1 MRVHKTPWIRRL
13 GTIVGIAPLLA
24 SALAAPAKADPIAD
38 KKAEAARIE
47 NQVEA
52 QGERVSM
59 LAEQLNQARIAAQN
73 VEAALAQSQVE
84 VAGTDA
90 LVAAARS
97 RLRAQAVATY
107 VKGGHL
113 SSLQLLVGGNESTL
127 AIRKSYMKAITG
139 QERAALDNLAAAR
152 EQQDAKRAALENA
165 RKSARAALAKVDANQ
180 RSAAA
185 AEAAA
190 EATLAKV
197 KGDLAGLVAAEAQ
210 RRAEEA
216 ARRAQADLAAR
227 QARQAA
233 DRAARPAPTLG
244 PAPAASSGAG
254 AAVAEAQRQLGK
266 PYQYGAAGPNS
277 FDCSGLTMWSWRAG
291 GVSLPHSAAAQY
303 SAIRHVAVSDLVPGD
318 LVFYGSP
325 IHHVG
330 MYVGNGQMIEASR
343 TGVPVRYS
351 SIYRS
356 DLVGAGRPG

>member
-13 GTIVGIAPLLA
+13 GMIVGIAPILA
-24 SALAAPAKADPIAD
+24 SALAAPATADPIAD
-38 KKAEAARIE
+38 KKAQAARIE
-47 NQVEA
+47 AQVEA
-52 QGERVSM
+52 QGERVSI
-59 LAEQLNQARIAAQN
+59 LAEQLNQARLAAQN
-73 VEAALAQSQVE
+73 VEAAVAQSQ
-84 VAGTDA
+84 ADAAHTDA

-97 RLRAQAVATY
+97 NLRAQAVATY

-113 SSLQLLVGGNESTL
+113 SGLQLLVGGNETTL
-127 AIRKSYMKAITG
+127 AIRKTYMKAISG
-139 QERAALDNLAAAR
+139 QERAALDGLAAAR
-152 EQQDAKRAALENA
+152 EQQDAKRAALDGV
-165 RKSARAALAKVDANQ
+165 RKSARAALAKVDADQ

-185 AEAAA
+185 AQAAA

-197 KGDLAGLVAAEAQ
+197 KGDLSQLVAAEAQ
-210 RRAEEA
+210 RRADEA

-233 DRAARPAPTLG
+233 DRSTRNAPDLG
-244 PAPAASSGAG
+244 PAPAASAGAG

-266 PYQYGAAGPNS
+266 PYQYGAAGPGS

-303 SAIRHVAVSDLVPGD
+303 SAIRHVSTSELVPGD

-330 MYVGNGQMIEASR
+330 MYVGNGQMIEASHS
-343 TGVPVRYS
+343 GVPVRYS
-351 SIYRS
+351 SIYRG